1 MNGLKV
7 YFLQVTSSG
16 TFASAMLS
24 TKSELN
30 QSPGGTPNLESPGES
45 YEPLKSRERATGKRD
60 PRDEANLHRQLRR
73 PSILYFLESSSRD
86 DQLSCSDHLH
96 QRPLREDTG
105 VQSNEQEKQIWP
117 RGLLLLVHAWR
128 RRCG

>member
-16 TFASAMLS
+16 NFASAMVS

-45 YEPLKSRERATGKRD
+45 YEPLKSRERATRKRD
-60 PRDEANLHRQLRR
+60 PRDEANLHRQLRG
-73 PSILYFLESSSRD
+73 PSILYSLCSLSRD
-86 DQLSCSDHLH
+86 EQLSCSDHLH
-96 QRPLREDTG
+96 WRPLREDMT
-105 VQSNEQEKQIWP
+105 VRRNEQKGQN
-117 RGLLLLVHAWR
+117 R
-128 RRCG
+128 

>member
-1 MNGLKV
+1 M
-7 YFLQVTSSG
+7 SSG
-16 TFASAMLS
+16 TFASAMMS
-24 TKSELN
+24 PRSELN

-86 DQLSCSDHLH
+86 DQLSCWDHLH
-96 QRPLREDTG
+96 QSTLREVMDH
-105 VQSNEQEKQIWP
+105 QRSKEQNLT
-117 RGLLLLVHAWR
+117 R
-128 RRCG
+128 

>member
-16 TFASAMLS
+16 TFASAMMS
-24 TKSELN
+24 TRSELN

-45 YEPLKSRERATGKRD
+45 YEPLKSRERTTGQWD

-73 PSILYFLESSSRD
+73 PSILYSLCSSSRD
-86 DQLSCSDHLH
+86 EQLSCSDHLH
-96 QRPLREDTG
+96 RRPLCEDM
-105 VQSNEQEKQIWP
+105 QRKRSEEKNLKWP
-117 RGLLLLVHAWR
+117 KQRHVDQ
-128 RRCG
+128 

>member
-1 MNGLKV
+1 MNGLKI

-16 TFASAMLS
+16 TFASAMRS
-24 TKSELN
+24 TKTELN

-45 YEPLKSRERATGKRD
+45 YEPLKSRERVTGQWD
-60 PRDEANLHRQLRR
+60 PRDEVNLHRQLRR

-96 QRPLREDTG
+96 RRPLRKDIG
-105 VQSNEQEKQIWP
+105 VQRNEEENQKQQEVATWP
-117 RGLLLLVHAWR
+117 NR
-128 RRCG
+128 

>member
-16 TFASAMLS
+16 TFASAMMS

-45 YEPLKSRERATGKRD
+45 YEPLKSRERATGQRD
-60 PRDEANLHRQLRR
+60 PRDEVNLHRQLRR
-73 PSILYFLESSSRD
+73 PSILYSLRSSSRD
-86 DQLSCSDHLH
+86 EQLSCSDHLH
-96 QRPLREDTG
+96 QMPLREDMQC
-105 VQSNEQEKQIWP
+105 QSLEKKYNCQP
-117 RGLLLLVHAWR
+117 RGPIEM
-128 RRCG
+128 